1 MSTPTFAPSRL
12 IVLAFGTLASTT
24 AFAWGDAAVAAWTAR
39 NAALVAAVNQPI
51 GAGAPAGAD
60 GKPALYVVNSRGF
73 VLGYKQTAEEE
84 AATGA
89 SGAWVTNIEDQ
100 CKGLTGEHIKN
111 GGSNMPTWAQTAQG
125 RFCGGVKATGNALAD
140 KSHDKQRCKDLAS
153 AIDYLRKPKA
163 GEDPETVVQSA
174 AELIAAAEKLRAMPI
189 VMMQKGKVL
198 GDGHRS
204 FTCD

>member
-1 MSTPTFAPSRL
+1 MSTKTSAPGRL
-12 IVLAFGTLASTT
+12 LVLALGTLASSA

-51 GAGAPAGAD
+51 GAGAPPTAD
-60 GKPALYVVNSRGF
+60 GKPALYVVDSRGF
-73 VLGYKQTAEEE
+73 FYKPNAEED

-89 SGAWVTNIEDQ
+89 SGAWVTNIEEQ

-111 GGSNMPTWAQTAQG
+111 GGRNMPTWAQTAQG
-125 RFCGGVKATGNALAD
+125 RFCGGAKATGNALVE

-153 AIDYLRKPKA
+153 AIDYLQKAKA
-163 GEDPETVVQSA
+163 GEDPEPVVQSA

-189 VMMQKGKVL
+189 VMTQKGKVL
-198 GDGHRS
+198 GDGQRT